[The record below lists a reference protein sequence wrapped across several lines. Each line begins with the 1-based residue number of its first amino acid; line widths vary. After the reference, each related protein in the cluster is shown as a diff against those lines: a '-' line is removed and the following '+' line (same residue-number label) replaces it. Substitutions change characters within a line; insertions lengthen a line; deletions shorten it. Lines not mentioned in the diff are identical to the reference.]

1 MRVFKLCSFKL
12 KMILLELN
20 YPNLDKPKPNRM
32 PSRNFIYLCFGLSKL
47 ASKIYECIFY
57 FINVLI
63 LSLAFTSKELL
74 HKFCH
79 STLPIKFLPNL
90 PDGSQ
95 EKARI

>member
-1 MRVFKLCSFKL
+1 M
-12 KMILLELN
+12 
-20 YPNLDKPKPNRM
+20 
-32 PSRNFIYLCFGLSKL
+32 YLCFGLSKL
-47 ASKIYECIFY
+47 ASKIYERIFY

-95 EKARI
+95 EKARKPACRNACLVGRQVSAGR